1 MRRRAILCLAPVL
14 VVGSLAGCRTYQ
26 YRANPTP
33 RIDNMAWTR
42 DEIDNRLT
50 IVNDTNLRTFNN
62 DLGRALLLD
71 KPSEL
76 RPGPP
81 VPYGH

>member
-1 MRRRAILCLAPVL
+1 MRRRAILCLIPVIAVTAL
-14 VVGSLAGCRTYQ
+14 TGCRKDQ
-26 YRANPTP
+26 FRANPTP
-33 RIDNMAWTR
+33 GITNMAWTN
-42 DEIDNRLT
+42 DEIANRLT
-50 IVNDTNLRTFNN
+50 ITNDTNLRTLSN